1 MKGETVSVSNFTG
14 FTPIRETN
22 WTFWED
28 DSPWIFVINTCV
40 TFSQDSRPVSH
51 PKPLTKSLQ
60 FPKWFQ
66 PVERLFSRLWN
77 FVFHFSSNGASKR
90 FCWKSK
96 MMIHLEF
103 FVRWHSQFFI
113 EIWSLMIAVPSIKV
127 VTRSDTLGLE
137 IVSKSCY
144 RTR

>member
-22 WTFWED
+22 WTFWDD
-28 DSPWIFVINTCV
+28 DSPRIFVINTCV
-40 TFSQDSRPVSH
+40 TFFQDSRPVSH

-60 FPKWFQ
+60 FSNWFQ
-66 PVERLFSRLWN
+66 PAERLLSRLWN
-77 FVFHFSSNGASKR
+77 FVFQFSSDGSSKR

-103 FVRWHSQFFI
+103 LVRLHSQFCI
-113 EIWSLMIAVPSIKV
+113 EIWSLVIAVPSIKV

-137 IVSKSCY
+137 IASKSCY